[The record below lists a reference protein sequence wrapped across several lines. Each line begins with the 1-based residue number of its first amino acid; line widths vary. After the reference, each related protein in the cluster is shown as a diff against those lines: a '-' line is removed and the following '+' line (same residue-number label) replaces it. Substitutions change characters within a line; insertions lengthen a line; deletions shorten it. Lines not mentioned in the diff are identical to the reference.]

1 MDDDEIDS
9 LDTEISVSRT
19 EGYKYIAG
27 WLCNEAP
34 ALSKLGKRK
43 AELER
48 NPEPEFSTSRWI
60 DLQNAAISKGFYR
73 VQYVYLL

>member
-1 MDDDEIDS
+1 MDDEID
-9 LDTEISVSRT
+9 LPDTEISVSRM

-48 NPEPEFSTSRWI
+48 NPEPDFSTSRWI
-60 DLQNAAISKGFYR
+60 DLQNAAISQGLYR
-73 VQYVYLL
+73 VEYVYLL

>member
-9 LDTEISVSRT
+9 LDTEISVSRE

-27 WLCNEAP
+27 WLCSEAP

-43 AELER
+43 AELDR

-60 DLQNAAISKGFYR
+60 DLQNAAISKGLYR

>member
-9 LDTEISVSRT
+9 LDTEISVSKM

-27 WLCNEAP
+27 WLCSEAP

>member
-9 LDTEISVSRT
+9 LDTEVSVSKM

-27 WLCNEAP
+27 WLCSEAP

-60 DLQNAAISKGFYR
+60 DLQNAAISKGLYR
-73 VQYVYLL
+73 VKYVYLL